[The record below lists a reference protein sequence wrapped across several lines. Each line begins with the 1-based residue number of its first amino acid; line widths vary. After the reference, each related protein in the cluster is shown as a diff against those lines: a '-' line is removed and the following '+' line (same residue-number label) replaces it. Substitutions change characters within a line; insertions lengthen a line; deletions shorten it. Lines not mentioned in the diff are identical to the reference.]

1 MLRMKLPSKHK
12 IFINR
17 HVVFQYAFILCVILN
32 FRSVWVYTESL
43 AWTSRLVKLL
53 MGLSVA
59 GGVIARNKLS
69 LKNTFNCF
77 CALGVVLAYGM
88 IWYLVDALKSNSI
101 ITIVVQLLALVVY
114 CILVEDSI
122 EDTMRKYTNI
132 VIFIAVVSLFF
143 WVFGS
148 LSGLI
153 HSTGYSYST
162 WSGGG
167 ASIRIIS
174 YYGIYYETQQLNFLG
189 LLGSRI
195 VRNTAIFT
203 EAPMASM
210 IFSTAF
216 LYELLIREKIEWRR
230 CVILVVAVMS
240 TFSTTGYTVLII
252 AVALRYVLSGSKTR
266 GSLSIKLLF
275 LPMAFLVALVAL
287 NFLVGQKLG
296 TGSGSTRLDDF
307 VAGYKAWMDSPLFG
321 NGYGN
326 AAAYQQYMSSFRS
339 RNLGFSNSPMQ
350 VLTYGGIFLFAPYC
364 IAAVIGLTQLAK
376 RRAWRKLSFY
386 LVFIYSFVI
395 TVCPFQM
402 LTLYIFISLAREGRK
417 AMAPQMT
424 TGMYKSVQ
432 VPLERG

>member
-1 MLRMKLPSKHK
+1 MLRVKLLGKH
-12 IFINR
+12 IISVNW
-17 HVVFQYAFILCVILN
+17 HTVFQYAFILCVILN
-32 FRSVWVYTESL
+32 FRSVWVHAESL
-43 AWTSRLVKLL
+43 AWASNLVKLL
-53 MGLSVA
+53 MGMSVA
-59 GGVIARNKLS
+59 GGIIAKHKIS
-69 LKNTFNCF
+69 LRDTFNCLS
-77 CALGVVLAYGM
+77 AVGVVLIYGM
-88 IWYLVDALKSNSI
+88 VWYLADALKSIGI
-101 ITIVVQLLALVVY
+101 IAILVQLMALVVY
-114 CILVEDSI
+114 SFLVEDSV
-122 EDTMRKYTNI
+122 EDTMQKYANI
-132 VIFIAVVSLFF
+132 VFVIAVVSLFF
-143 WVFGS
+143 WVLGS

-153 HSTGYSYST
+153 HPTGDVYITWGVKRRIVSYF
-162 WSGGG
+162 
-167 ASIRIIS
+167 
-174 YYGIYYETQQLNFLG
+174 GIYYETQQLDFLG
-189 LLGSRI
+189 LIGSRI

-216 LYELLIREKIEWRR
+216 LYEMLMREKTEWRR
-230 CVILVVAVMS
+230 CVILAVAVIS

-252 AVALRYVLSGSKTR
+252 AVALRYVFSRSKTR

-275 LPMAFLVALVAL
+275 LPMAFLVVLVAL

-296 TGSGSTRLDDF
+296 TGSGSVRLDDF

-326 AAAYQQYMSSFRS
+326 AAAYQQYMSSFRRS
-339 RNLGFSNSPMQ
+339 NLGFSNSPMQ

-376 RRAWRKLSFY
+376 RRVWRKLSFY
-386 LVFIYSFVI
+386 LVLIYSFVI